1 MINEKICS
9 RCEILKPLTG
19 FHKRSATPDGYYN
32 TCKECRKTDTKKYYI
47 ENKDLINAKSK
58 IYNKLIYIHCTFFKK
73 VNLSSNLVSK
83 LIFMPVFNDLSIE
96 KKYLINE
103 YDGDNVLLVEPIM
116 KTESCV
122 LILIHE
128 DVESIIWK
136 KLSDNIFE
144 IIEELSEEKVEEY
157 DLLFEEDEDDD
168 FEIE

>member
-1 MINEKICS
+1 
-9 RCEILKPLTG
+9 
-19 FHKRSATPDGYYN
+19 
-32 TCKECRKTDTKKYYI
+32 
-47 ENKDLINAKSK
+47 
-58 IYNKLIYIHCTFFKK
+58 
-73 VNLSSNLVSK
+73 
-83 LIFMPVFNDLSIE
+83 MPVFNDLSIE

-128 DVESIIWK
+128 DVESIVWK
-136 KLSDNIFE
+136 KLTDTIFE

-157 DLLFEEDEDDD
+157 ELLFEEDEDDD

>member
-1 MINEKICS
+1 
-9 RCEILKPLTG
+9 
-19 FHKRSATPDGYYN
+19 
-32 TCKECRKTDTKKYYI
+32 
-47 ENKDLINAKSK
+47 
-58 IYNKLIYIHCTFFKK
+58 
-73 VNLSSNLVSK
+73 
-83 LIFMPVFNDLSIE
+83 MPVFNDLSIE

-128 DVESIIWK
+128 DVESIVWK
-136 KLSDNIFE
+136 KLNDTIFE

-157 DLLFEEDEDDD
+157 ELLFEEDEEDD

>member
-1 MINEKICS
+1 
-9 RCEILKPLTG
+9 
-19 FHKRSATPDGYYN
+19 
-32 TCKECRKTDTKKYYI
+32 
-47 ENKDLINAKSK
+47 
-58 IYNKLIYIHCTFFKK
+58 
-73 VNLSSNLVSK
+73 
-83 LIFMPVFNDLSIE
+83 MPVFNDLSNE

>member
-1 MINEKICS
+1 
-9 RCEILKPLTG
+9 
-19 FHKRSATPDGYYN
+19 
-32 TCKECRKTDTKKYYI
+32 
-47 ENKDLINAKSK
+47 
-58 IYNKLIYIHCTFFKK
+58 
-73 VNLSSNLVSK
+73 
-83 LIFMPVFNDLSIE
+83 MPVFKDLSIE

-128 DVESIIWK
+128 DVESIVWK
-136 KLSDNIFE
+136 KLNDTIFE

-157 DLLFEEDEDDD
+157 DLLFEEDEEDD